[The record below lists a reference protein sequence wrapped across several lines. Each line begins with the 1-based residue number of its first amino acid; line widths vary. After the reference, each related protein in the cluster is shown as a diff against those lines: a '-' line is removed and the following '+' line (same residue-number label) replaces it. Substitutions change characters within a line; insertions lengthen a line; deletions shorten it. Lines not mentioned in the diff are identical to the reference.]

1 MHDAL
6 LSPHWFRIAGLHA
19 QLRPQVRVH
28 RQPSRGQ
35 GWYVLYNAA
44 SGRFHRVHA
53 RAYELVGRLDG
64 EHSIDAIWKDLI
76 EQLGD
81 DAPTQDEVMTMLA
94 QLAEGDLLQ
103 AEHMPDLRRLL
114 AQAERR
120 TQAERRARVNPL
132 SFRVRLFDPMPWMQR
147 MGAWAR
153 LLFGAPVAWL
163 WLLSVCAAGVL
174 AWRHQPELWAQAQY
188 SLGQPHV
195 LLMMWLIY
203 PLMKALHEAGHAL
216 ALRRYGCES
225 REVGVTFLLLMPLPH
240 VDATDALRLASR
252 WQRATIV
259 AAGMAVELAVA
270 ALAMFAWLVVEPG
283 LVRDMALVT
292 MLLGG
297 VSTLLFNGNPLMR
310 YDGYHLMCDVLD
322 LPNLGPRST
331 RHWRRHLQQLLLWC
345 VGQRASTA
353 ASPATDMR
361 ERWALWLYA
370 PLAWWWR
377 LVVSVMVMQWL
388 GHWSPWLSWAV
399 GLWMVW
405 ALLLSPVLTWV
416 KETVSLPELGAA
428 RGLARWALTALVLA
442 LVLLTL
448 WWPWSPSLHAQGLV
462 WLPDAVILRAP
473 HAARVDAVLA
483 RDGERVQLGQPL
495 LRLSSDELVAD
506 AAVLQA
512 RIAALEAER
521 SAAWG
526 HDPVRVGQAQE
537 ALARDQAALADVQQR
552 LQRLVLRAQAP
563 GVFVLPTAQDGL
575 LRHVQQG
582 ETLAHVLPA
591 HGARVLALIDDDDVG
606 LWRQALEGAEAS
618 TARPEVMLADQRGQ
632 VHAARLLRQ
641 APAALERLPTPSL
654 GALQGGPVPT
664 DPADP
669 EGLKPLR
676 PVFVVELDV
685 PTRDHARV
693 GARAQV
699 KLNLPEQSLAQQLFF
714 RLRQLLLRQFAQLA

>member
-6 LSPHWFRIAGLHA
+6 LSPHWFRIADLHA

-35 GWYVLYNAA
+35 GWYVLYNGA

-64 EHSIDAIWKDLI
+64 EHSLDSIWKELVD
-76 EQLGD
+76 QLGD
-81 DAPTQDEVMTMLA
+81 DAPTQDEVLHMLA

-103 AEHMPDLRRLL
+103 AEHMPDLRRLM

-120 TQAERRARVNPL
+120 SQAERRARVNPL

-147 MGAWAR
+147 AGTLASV
-153 LLFGAPVAWL
+153 LFSVPVAWL
-163 WLLSVCAAGVL
+163 WCLVVGAAAWV
-174 AWRHQPELWAQAQY
+174 AWRHQPELWAQAQH

-195 LLMMWLIY
+195 LLMMWLVY
-203 PLMKALHEAGHAL
+203 PVMKALHEAGHAL
-216 ALRRYGCES
+216 ALRRFECES

-252 WQRATIV
+252 WQRAIIV

-270 ALAMFAWLVVEPG
+270 ALAMFVWLLVEPG

-297 VSTLLFNGNPLMR
+297 VSTILFNGNPLMR

-331 RHWRRHLQQLLLWC
+331 RHWRRHPQHLLLRL
-345 VGQRASTA
+345 VGRHALQPT
-353 ASPATDMR
+353 SPAADKR

-377 LVVSVMVMQWL
+377 LVVSFMVMQWL

-399 GLWMVW
+399 GLWMAW
-405 ALLLSPVLTWV
+405 ALLLSPVVAWL

-428 RGLARWALTALVLA
+428 QGRARGLLLGMLAA

-462 WLPDAVILRAP
+462 WLPEAVILRAP
-473 HAARVDAVLA
+473 HAARVESVLV
-483 RDGERVQLGQPL
+483 RDGEHVQAGQPL
-495 LRLSSDELVAD
+495 MRLSSVELLADE
-506 AAVLQA
+506 AVLKA

-526 HDPVRVGQAQE
+526 HDPVRVGQTQE
-537 ALARDQAALADVQQR
+537 ALIRDQAALDDVQQR

-563 GVFVLPTAQDGL
+563 GIFVLPSAQDGL
-575 LRHVQQG
+575 QRHVQQG
-582 ETLAHVLPA
+582 DTLAHVLPA
-591 HGARVLALIDDDDVG
+591 NGARVLALIQDDDVG
-606 LWRQALEGAEAS
+606 LWRQALG
-618 TARPEVMLADQRGQ
+618 GQ
-632 VHAARLLRQ
+632 A
-641 APAALERLPTPSL
+641 
-654 GALQGGPVPT
+654 
-664 DPADP
+664 
-669 EGLKPLR
+669 
-676 PVFVVELDV
+676 
-685 PTRDHARV
+685 
-693 GARAQV
+693 
-699 KLNLPEQSLAQQLFF
+699 
-714 RLRQLLLRQFAQLA
+714 